1 MSYEYYSSLALVS
14 SVVVY
19 ALAMFAHT
27 AEWAAARRLGVAKPA
42 ARELVDVAA
51 VERSDGRM
59 RPEPVDGRGQP
70 LAPASL
76 AADSEA
82 DPTAG
87 RRVEQ
92 FGRIGIA
99 LTVIGFVLSIVGVL
113 TRGLAAQRAPWGNM
127 FEFTITAM
135 VFVVGVYLILVW
147 RAGLRWL
154 GLPVTM
160 LAAVGNGLAVT
171 VFYVAV
177 APLVPALHSVWFLIH
192 IVAAAISGAA
202 FNVGG
207 LMSIL
212 YLIKKRAEEQGTVR
226 GYLGRLPDSRKIDL
240 IAYRFNAFAF
250 PLWTFTVVAGAIW
263 AEYAWGR
270 YWGWDPKETWAL
282 VTWVIYACYLHAR
295 STAGWRGTRAAVI
308 AIIGLASFW
317 FNFVGINLLVSGCI
331 PTPVSET
338 TARTQLAHA
347 VPGVHAMHSVNIRRS
362 VGYRSPTSGDC
373 QWLMALW
380 RSWTTS
386 YGPWMLPP
394 VRRMHGHLPGTSRW
408 HPGATGKGTSSSV
421 SNLANSASWPSPT
434 STRPSS
440 PISGF
445 RCCAVRFMSID

>member
-1 MSYEYYSSLALVS
+1 MTYEYYSSLALVS

-19 ALAMFAHT
+19 ALAMFAHA
-27 AEWAAARRLGVAKPA
+27 AEWAAARRVGVAQPA
-42 ARELVDVAA
+42 ERELVDVAA
-51 VERSDGRM
+51 AETRSEASKEQMRPESFRM
-59 RPEPVDGRGQP
+59 RPEPSQMPPEPAQMRPEPVEERAQTDIAP
-70 LAPASL
+70 LT
-76 AADSEA
+76 DSENDLVA
-82 DPTAG
+82 S

-92 FGRIGIA
+92 FGRIGVA
-99 LTVIGFVLSIVGVL
+99 LTVLGFLLSVFGVVM
-113 TRGLAAQRAPWGNM
+113 RALAAQRAPWGNM

-147 RAGLRWL
+147 RAGVHWL
-154 GLPVTM
+154 GLPVTL

-212 YLIKKRAEEQGTVR
+212 YLIKKRAEERGAVR
-226 GYLGRLPDSRKIDL
+226 GYLARLPDSRKIDL
-240 IAYRFNAFAF
+240 IAYRFLAFAF

-317 FNFVGINLLVSGCI
+317 FNFIGINLLVSG
-331 PTPVSET
+331 
-338 TARTQLAHA
+338 L
-347 VPGVHAMHSVNIRRS
+347 HSYAGI
-362 VGYRSPTSGDC
+362 
-373 QWLMALW
+373 
-380 RSWTTS
+380 
-386 YGPWMLPP
+386 
-394 VRRMHGHLPGTSRW
+394 
-408 HPGATGKGTSSSV
+408 
-421 SNLANSASWPSPT
+421 
-434 STRPSS
+434 
-440 PISGF
+440 
-445 RCCAVRFMSID
+445 

>member
-27 AEWAAARRLGVAKPA
+27 AEWAAARRLGVAKPV

-51 VERSDGRM
+51 MERGDGQQ
-59 RPEPVDGRGQP
+59 RPDPVDGREQP
-70 LAPASL
+70 VADLLANADTHPAAS
-76 AADSEA
+76 
-82 DPTAG
+82 

-92 FGRIGIA
+92 FGRMGVA
-99 LTVIGFVLSIVGVL
+99 LTVIGFLLSVVGVL
-113 TRGLAAQRAPWGNM
+113 TRALAAQRAPWGNM

-192 IVAAAISGAA
+192 IVAAAIAGAA

-212 YLIKKRAEEQGTVR
+212 YLIKKRAEDRGTVR
-226 GYLGRLPDSRKIDL
+226 GYLERVPDSRKIDL
-240 IAYRFNAFAF
+240 ISYRFLAFAF

-282 VTWVIYACYLHAR
+282 VTWVIYAGYLHAR

-317 FNFVGINLLVSGCI
+317 FNFVGINLLVSG
-331 PTPVSET
+331 
-338 TARTQLAHA
+338 L
-347 VPGVHAMHSVNIRRS
+347 HSYAGI
-362 VGYRSPTSGDC
+362 
-373 QWLMALW
+373 
-380 RSWTTS
+380 
-386 YGPWMLPP
+386 
-394 VRRMHGHLPGTSRW
+394 
-408 HPGATGKGTSSSV
+408 
-421 SNLANSASWPSPT
+421 
-434 STRPSS
+434 
-440 PISGF
+440 
-445 RCCAVRFMSID
+445 

>member
-1 MSYEYYSSLALVS
+1 MTFEYYSSLALVS

-19 ALAMFAHT
+19 ALAMFAHA
-27 AEWAAARRLGVAKPA
+27 AEWAAARRLGGTEPA

-51 VERSDGRM
+51 VERGDGQ
-59 RPEPVDGRGQP
+59 RPDSVQMSPEFVEGRDQP
-70 LAPASL
+70 QSTSVPNSENDHIAS
-76 AADSEA
+76 
-82 DPTAG
+82 

-92 FGRIGIA
+92 FGRMGVA
-99 LTVIGFVLSIVGVL
+99 LTLIGFLLSVAGVL
-113 TRGLAAQRAPWGNM
+113 ARAFAAQRAPWGNM
-127 FEFTITAM
+127 FEFTITAL
-135 VFVVGVYLILVW
+135 VLVVGVYLILVW

-212 YLIKKRAEEQGTVR
+212 YLIKKRAEERGTVR
-226 GYLGRLPDSRKIDL
+226 GYLRRVPDSRKIDL

-295 STAGWRGTRAAVI
+295 STAGWRGSKAAVI
-308 AIIGLASFW
+308 SIIGLASFW
-317 FNFVGINLLVSGCI
+317 FNFVGINLLVSG
-331 PTPVSET
+331 
-338 TARTQLAHA
+338 L
-347 VPGVHAMHSVNIRRS
+347 HSYAGI
-362 VGYRSPTSGDC
+362 
-373 QWLMALW
+373 
-380 RSWTTS
+380 
-386 YGPWMLPP
+386 
-394 VRRMHGHLPGTSRW
+394 
-408 HPGATGKGTSSSV
+408 
-421 SNLANSASWPSPT
+421 
-434 STRPSS
+434 
-440 PISGF
+440 
-445 RCCAVRFMSID
+445 

>member
-27 AEWAAARRLGVAKPA
+27 AEWAAARRLGVAKPV

-51 VERSDGRM
+51 MERGDGQQ
-59 RPEPVDGRGQP
+59 RPDPVDGREQP
-70 LAPASL
+70 VADLLANADTHSAAS
-76 AADSEA
+76 
-82 DPTAG
+82 

-92 FGRIGIA
+92 FGRMGVA
-99 LTVIGFVLSIVGVL
+99 LTVIGFLLSVVGVL
-113 TRGLAAQRAPWGNM
+113 TRALAAQRAPWGNM

-192 IVAAAISGAA
+192 IVAAAIAGAA

-212 YLIKKRAEEQGTVR
+212 YLIKKRAEDRGTVR
-226 GYLGRLPDSRKIDL
+226 GYLERVPDSRKIDL
-240 IAYRFNAFAF
+240 ISYRFLALAF

-317 FNFVGINLLVSGCI
+317 FNFIGINLLVSG
-331 PTPVSET
+331 
-338 TARTQLAHA
+338 L
-347 VPGVHAMHSVNIRRS
+347 HSYAGI
-362 VGYRSPTSGDC
+362 
-373 QWLMALW
+373 
-380 RSWTTS
+380 
-386 YGPWMLPP
+386 
-394 VRRMHGHLPGTSRW
+394 
-408 HPGATGKGTSSSV
+408 
-421 SNLANSASWPSPT
+421 
-434 STRPSS
+434 
-440 PISGF
+440 
-445 RCCAVRFMSID
+445 

>member
-27 AEWAAARRLGVAKPA
+27 AEWAAARRPGASKPA

-51 VERSDGRM
+51 VEGSDGQLP
-59 RPEPVDGRGQP
+59 PEPLGRDQP
-70 LAPASL
+70 LAPVL
-76 AADSEA
+76 LVADSEA
-82 DPTAG
+82 DPAASH
-87 RRVEQ
+87 RVEQ
-92 FGRIGIA
+92 FGRIGVA
-99 LTVIGFVLSIVGVL
+99 LTVIGFLLSVFGVL
-113 TRGLAAQRAPWGNM
+113 TRALAAQRAPWGNM

-147 RAGLRWL
+147 RAGLHWL

-177 APLVPALHSVWFLIH
+177 APLVPALHSAWFLIH

-212 YLIKKRAEEQGTVR
+212 YLVKKRAEERGTVR
-226 GYLGRLPDSRKIDL
+226 GYLERLPESRKIDL

-308 AIIGLASFW
+308 SIIGLASFW
-317 FNFVGINLLVSGCI
+317 FNFVGINLLVSG
-331 PTPVSET
+331 
-338 TARTQLAHA
+338 L
-347 VPGVHAMHSVNIRRS
+347 HSYAGI
-362 VGYRSPTSGDC
+362 
-373 QWLMALW
+373 
-380 RSWTTS
+380 
-386 YGPWMLPP
+386 
-394 VRRMHGHLPGTSRW
+394 
-408 HPGATGKGTSSSV
+408 
-421 SNLANSASWPSPT
+421 
-434 STRPSS
+434 
-440 PISGF
+440 
-445 RCCAVRFMSID
+445 

>member
-1 MSYEYYSSLALVS
+1 MTYEYYSSLALVS

-27 AEWAAARRLGVAKPA
+27 AEWAAARRLGVAKPV

-51 VERSDGRM
+51 VERSDGQQ
-59 RPEPVDGRGQP
+59 RPDPGDGREQP
-70 LAPASL
+70 GAGLVAD
-76 AADSEA
+76 ADSQPA
-82 DPTAG
+82 AS

-92 FGRIGIA
+92 FGRMGVA
-99 LTVIGFVLSIVGVL
+99 LTVIGFLLSVVGVL
-113 TRGLAAQRAPWGNM
+113 TRALAAQRAPWGNM

-212 YLIKKRAEEQGTVR
+212 YLIKKRAEDRGAVR
-226 GYLGRLPDSRKIDL
+226 GYLERVPDSRKIDL
-240 IAYRFNAFAF
+240 IAYRFLAFAF

-317 FNFVGINLLVSGCI
+317 FNFVGINLLVSG
-331 PTPVSET
+331 
-338 TARTQLAHA
+338 L
-347 VPGVHAMHSVNIRRS
+347 HSYAGI
-362 VGYRSPTSGDC
+362 
-373 QWLMALW
+373 
-380 RSWTTS
+380 
-386 YGPWMLPP
+386 
-394 VRRMHGHLPGTSRW
+394 
-408 HPGATGKGTSSSV
+408 
-421 SNLANSASWPSPT
+421 
-434 STRPSS
+434 
-440 PISGF
+440 
-445 RCCAVRFMSID
+445 